1 MSTVSGC
8 AEIDAYIGQFPVAVQ
23 RLLTQVRDTV
33 RSAIPHAEEVMRYGI
48 PTLRLKTNLL
58 HYAAFENHIGLY
70 PTPVAMQHFAAELR
84 GYVQGK
90 GSVQFPLDVPLPLD
104 LIARIAEFR
113 GASQLPVK
121 VAVAK
126 AAGKSS
132 EKAVVKSPAKKAA
145 KKAAT
150 KVSKKVATK
159 VATKAE
165 KSVAKKVA
173 KKGVKSAVG
182 KGTGLRAAK
191 VVRRSGTSAR

>member
-1 MSTVSGC
+1 MSTVPGC

-33 RSAIPHAEEVMRYGI
+33 RAAIPHAEEVMRYGI

-58 HYAAFENHIGLY
+58 HYAGFENHIGLY

-90 GSVQFPLDVPLPLD
+90 GSVQFPLDHPLPLD

-126 AAGKSS
+126 AAGKSAA
-132 EKAVVKSPAKKAA
+132 KAVVKSPAKRAVKKAVKKAAKSVVKKAA
-145 KKAAT
+145 KKAA
-150 KVSKKVATK
+150 
-159 VATKAE
+159 
-165 KSVAKKVA
+165 
-173 KKGVKSAVG
+173 KKGVKAAVG
-182 KGTGLRAAK
+182 KGAGGRAAK

>member
-1 MSTVSGC
+1 MCSS
-8 AEIDAYIGQFPVAVQ
+8 DL
-23 RLLTQVRDTV
+23 LLTQVRDTV
-33 RSAIPHAEEVMRYGI
+33 RAAIPHAEEVMRYGI

-58 HYAAFENHIGLY
+58 HYAGFENHIGLY

-90 GSVQFPLDVPLPLD
+90 GSVQFPLDHPLPLD

-126 AAGKSS
+126 AAGKSAA
-132 EKAVVKSPAKKAA
+132 KAVVKSPAKRAVKKAVKKVAEKAAKSVVKKAA
-145 KKAAT
+145 KKAA
-150 KVSKKVATK
+150 
-159 VATKAE
+159 
-165 KSVAKKVA
+165 
-173 KKGVKSAVG
+173 KKGVKAAVG
-182 KGTGLRAAK
+182 KGAGGRAAK

>member
-1 MSTVSGC
+1 MSTVPGC

-33 RSAIPHAEEVMRYGI
+33 RAAIPHAEEVMRYGI

-58 HYAAFENHIGLY
+58 HYAGFENHIGLY

-90 GSVQFPLDVPLPLD
+90 GSVQFPLDHPLPLD

-126 AAGKSS
+126 AAGKSAA
-132 EKAVVKSPAKKAA
+132 KAVVKSPAKRAVKKAVKKVAEKAVKSVVKKAA
-145 KKAAT
+145 KKAA
-150 KVSKKVATK
+150 
-159 VATKAE
+159 
-165 KSVAKKVA
+165 
-173 KKGVKSAVG
+173 KKGVKAAVG
-182 KGTGLRAAK
+182 KGAGGRAAK

>member
-113 GASQLPVK
+113 GASQLPEK

-126 AAGKSS
+126 AAGNSAAT
-132 EKAVVKSPAKKAA
+132 AVVKSPAKRAVKKAVKKVAEKAVKSVAKKAA
-145 KKAAT
+145 KKAA
-150 KVSKKVATK
+150 
-159 VATKAE
+159 
-165 KSVAKKVA
+165 
-173 KKGVKSAVG
+173 KKGVKAAVG

>member
-1 MSTVSGC
+1 MSTVPGC

-33 RSAIPHAEEVMRYGI
+33 RAAIPHAEEVMRYGI

-58 HYAAFENHIGLY
+58 HYAGFENHIGLY

-90 GSVQFPLDVPLPLD
+90 GSVQFPLDHPLPLD

-113 GASQLPVK
+113 GTSQLPVK
-121 VAVAK
+121 AAVAK
-126 AAGKSS
+126 ATGKSAA
-132 EKAVVKSPAKKAA
+132 KGVVKSPAKRAVRKAVKKVAEKAAKSIVKKAA
-145 KKAAT
+145 KKAA
-150 KVSKKVATK
+150 
-159 VATKAE
+159 
-165 KSVAKKVA
+165 
-173 KKGVKSAVG
+173 KKGVKATVG
-182 KGTGLRAAK
+182 KGTGVRAAK